1 MKRINYKLLAIFILI
16 PIIIGTILGL
26 LVVKGSNI
34 DSILP
39 SYIFPIVWTILY
51 TLMGI
56 SSYIVYNE
64 LGYIPRIYIIQL
76 IVNYL
81 WVIIFFTFRAFLLA
95 FIWIILLMILVI
107 IMIDKFRMVSKTA
120 GNLQIPYL
128 IWLIIAGILNLMFIL

>member
-1 MKRINYKLLAIFILI
+1 MKKINYKLLAIFILI

-56 SSYIVYNE
+56 S
-64 LGYIPRIYIIQL
+64 
-76 IVNYL
+76 
-81 WVIIFFTFRAFLLA
+81 T
-95 FIWIILLMILVI
+95 
-107 IMIDKFRMVSKTA
+107 
-120 GNLQIPYL
+120 
-128 IWLIIAGILNLMFIL
+128 